1 MFIHITLY
9 FTVPKAFTLQKAETY
24 KQQKRHAV
32 EDKRQQSKSFPVSVC
47 TREQISAAE
56 LLAIAPIPIA
66 LHTSYLLA
74 PFAGSQNE
82 SRISNG
88 ELQCRRKAQVQ
99 EDKSA
104 LEQNQSISLSAS

>member
-24 KQQKRHAV
+24 KQQKWHAV
-32 EDKRQQSKSFPVSVC
+32 EDKRQQGKSFPVSVC

-66 LHTSYLLA
+66 QSTHI
-74 PFAGSQNE
+74 
-82 SRISNG
+82 ISISSICWITG
-88 ELQCRRKAQVQ
+88 W
-99 EDKSA
+99 
-104 LEQNQSISLSAS
+104 EQNIQWRAAVQKESSGPRG